1 MKRITVLLSLSLVS
15 AGALFLTGC
24 PAKSNQLQEA
34 AQASE
39 NAAIIVQ
46 GFQNAEIAAHQQGLI
61 SDADH
66 QFIQK
71 ELLTVATLGQ
81 TTDSCIAAAANSTG
95 AVGCISTAV
104 TEIDQINADG
114 GLYIKSATAKQDF
127 SIAMTGVKTVLVSIE
142 TMLGTTVSTTKK

>member
-1 MKRITVLLSLSLVS
+1 MKRASVLLPLSIM
-15 AGALFLTGC
+15 AIGALFLTGC
-24 PAKSNQLQEA
+24 PAKSNQMQEA

-46 GFQNAEIAAHQQGLI
+46 GFQNAEIAAHQQGII

-71 ELLTVATLGQ
+71 ELLTVSALGQ

-95 AVGCISTAV
+95 AVGCITTAV

-114 GLYIKSATAKQDF
+114 GLYIKSAAAKQDF

-142 TMLGTTVSTTKK
+142 TMLGTAAPAAKK